1 MGFFHATHAFDKRPT
16 RAPALLYIGHMNR
29 KLIGFFKPF
38 KEDGAPNA
46 DKIYNAIK
54 EATSCT
60 DTTDA
65 NEQDEAK

>member
-1 MGFFHATHAFDKRPT
+1 
-16 RAPALLYIGHMNR
+16 MNR
-29 KLIGFFKPF
+29 KLIGFFKPL

-46 DKIYNAIK
+46 DEIYNAIK